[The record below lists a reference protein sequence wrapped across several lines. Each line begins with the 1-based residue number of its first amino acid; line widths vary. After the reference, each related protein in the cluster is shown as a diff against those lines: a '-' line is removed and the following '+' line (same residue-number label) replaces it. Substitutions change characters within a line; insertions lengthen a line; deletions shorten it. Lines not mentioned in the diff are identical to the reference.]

1 MPYNNLW
8 SVAVLGH
15 GASRSLVTGKG
26 QRVSGWGT
34 GHALRSERGGGSTR
48 ARNSLSWSGIK
59 PSSKQTQELI
69 GGRARQVTEYMHI
82 SPWARSPVPLLNVR

>member
-8 SVAVLGH
+8 SMAVLGR
-15 GASRSLVTGKG
+15 GASWSLVTGKG
-26 QRVSGWGT
+26 ERVSG
-34 GHALRSERGGGSTR
+34 SERGGGSAR
-48 ARNSLSWSGIK
+48 AMNSLSWRGIK
-59 PSSKQTQELI
+59 LSSKQTQELF